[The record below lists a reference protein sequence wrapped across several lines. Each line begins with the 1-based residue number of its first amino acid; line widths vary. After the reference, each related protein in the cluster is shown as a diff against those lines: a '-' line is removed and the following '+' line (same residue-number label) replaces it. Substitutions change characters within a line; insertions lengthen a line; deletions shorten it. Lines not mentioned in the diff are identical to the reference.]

1 MRPQCC
7 YLKQRITLFVVS
19 SFIGPA
25 KALLSVAFAVVYR
38 RHIGPQ
44 DAIVAP
50 PGRYLYAEQLG
61 ARVLECEIVMT
72 PEVKRACVTTQTWP
86 EAPDAPN

>member
-19 SFIGPA
+19 GFIGPA
-25 KALLSVAFAVVYR
+25 QALLGVALAVVYR

-72 PEVKRACVTTQTWP
+72 AEVQRTCVTNQTLS